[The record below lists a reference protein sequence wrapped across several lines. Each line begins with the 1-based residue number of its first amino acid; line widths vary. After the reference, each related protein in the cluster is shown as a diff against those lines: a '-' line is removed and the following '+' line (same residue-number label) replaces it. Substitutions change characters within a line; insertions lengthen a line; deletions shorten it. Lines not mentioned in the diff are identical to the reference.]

1 MLLAFIFDSVGFGEW
16 LGLLAVAL
24 MVLGPRRLPETAR
37 TFGGLYAKFR
47 RASEGFRRQ
56 LFELDNEIRAA
67 ESTAE
72 KEAQDLFVID
82 GDEATAK
89 PAIEA

>member
-16 LGLLAVAL
+16 LVLLAVAL
-24 MVLGPRRLPETAR
+24 MVLGPRRLPEAAR
-37 TFGGLYAKFR
+37 TVGRFYAKFR

>member
-16 LGLLAVAL
+16 LVLLAVAL
-24 MVLGPRRLPETAR
+24 MVLGPRRLPEAAR
-37 TFGGLYAKFR
+37 TFGRFYAKFR